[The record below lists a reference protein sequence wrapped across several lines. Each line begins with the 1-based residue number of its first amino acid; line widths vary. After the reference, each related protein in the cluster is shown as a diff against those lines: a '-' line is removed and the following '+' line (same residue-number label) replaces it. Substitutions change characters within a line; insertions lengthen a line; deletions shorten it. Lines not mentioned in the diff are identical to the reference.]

1 MLILREDTVVTVQ
14 IGPFVDATDGAT
26 AEIALT
32 IDQGDVHLSK
42 NGGAFGNKNEATAC
56 THDAEHNGWYTCPL
70 DATDTNTA
78 GVLILAVNEAGA
90 LPVWHEFMVMPTQ
103 VWDSLFSTDVLQV
116 HAIEIT
122 NGLITAAA
130 IADAAIDAATF
141 AAGAINAAAIAADA
155 IGASELAADAATE
168 IAAAVWNSLVASY
181 TTNVTFGKY
190 LGGAPAGAT
199 LAADVV
205 DIHTDVGTVHTDVD
219 AILADTNELQT
230 DWVNAGRLDAIL
242 DLILADTAELQT
254 DWVNGG
260 RLDLLLDAVT
270 PGITAAVVAD
280 AVWDE
285 LSTGHVTAGK
295 AGTQLW
301 TDIDAILAGPGG
313 IKFVYTLTDS
323 VTANPIADCLIW
335 VTTDTAGTSR
345 VTSARTDA
353 LGQVTFY
360 LDAGTYY
367 IWRQKSGY
375 AFVNPDTEV
384 VA

>member
-205 DIHTDVGTVHTDVD
+205 DLHTDVGTAITAIGDVHATDLPDIHTDVADLHTDLVTAITNIGDLHTDVGTVHTDVD

-230 DWVNAGRLDAIL
+230 DW
-242 DLILADTAELQT
+242 
-254 DWVNGG
+254 
-260 RLDLLLDAVT
+260 
-270 PGITAAVVAD
+270 
-280 AVWDE
+280 
-285 LSTGHVTAGK
+285 
-295 AGTQLW
+295 
-301 TDIDAILAGPGG
+301 
-313 IKFVYTLTDS
+313 
-323 VTANPIADCLIW
+323 
-335 VTTDTAGTSR
+335 
-345 VTSARTDA
+345 
-353 LGQVTFY
+353 
-360 LDAGTYY
+360 
-367 IWRQKSGY
+367 
-375 AFVNPDTEV
+375 
-384 VA
+384 